1 MKPWLRLTLTLVGL
15 ALVCLLLNLTQ
26 AVALN
31 HPLQTVGS
39 GPRLDRGG
47 KAASDAPSSSLVRC
61 MEFDPA
67 RVASLVLDRAL
78 RAGNISPPGEKDP
91 RATRTDGAWASCR
104 SSRQLKPP
112 PSSNLL
118 REITGFQPRIEEPGF
133 CNSL

>member
-47 KAASDAPSSSLVRC
+47 KAASDAPSSSLVRS

-67 RVASLVLDRAL
+67 RVAPLVLDRAL
-78 RAGNISPPGEKDP
+78 RACNLTPPGQTPHGRPEVLEQP
-91 RATRTDGAWASCR
+91 LASFR
-104 SSRQLKPP
+104 
-112 PSSNLL
+112 
-118 REITGFQPRIEEPGF
+118 GFQCGDGRPVRR
-133 CNSL
+133 SD